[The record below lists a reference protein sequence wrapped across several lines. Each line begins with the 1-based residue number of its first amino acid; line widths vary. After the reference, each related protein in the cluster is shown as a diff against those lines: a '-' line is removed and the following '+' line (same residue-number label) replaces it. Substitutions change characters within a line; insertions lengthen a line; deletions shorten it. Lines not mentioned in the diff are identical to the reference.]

1 MAKLLDVRTYENRRI
16 SPQDNKVWG
25 KTAVL
30 EALRDIPLSIK
41 RVFFIYGTN
50 TAVIRG
56 GHRLKK
62 TIQGLICLHGKY
74 EVFVD
79 DSITQRRYI
88 LDTPS
93 KILILDNKDWHTMQS
108 KVSKSILLV
117 LSSRH
122 YDVNDYIDEPYP
134 TTPKKI
140 VDKVYGI
147 IRKSS

>member
-1 MAKLLDVRTYENRRI
+1 MAKLLDIRTYENRRI
-16 SPQDNKVWG
+16 NPQNNKVWG
-25 KTAVL
+25 KTSIL
-30 EALRDIPLSIK
+30 EALEDIPFNIK
-41 RVFFIYGTN
+41 RVFYIYGTS

-62 TIQGLICLHGKY
+62 TIQGLVCLQGKY
-74 EVFVD
+74 EIFVD
-79 DSITQRRYI
+79 NSTTKRKYI

-93 KILILDNKDWHTMQS
+93 KILVLDNKDWHTMQS
-108 KVSKSILLV
+108 KTPKSILLV

-140 VDKVYGI
+140 VDKLCL
-147 IRKSS
+147 